1 MDKYSNYEYIDV
13 TVDDRVATLTLN
25 RPEKLNACRVSD
37 HMELIQILHDIQH
50 DDDIAVAIVTGA
62 GRAFSVG
69 GDIELLEQV
78 AVDDN
83 VLHQLV
89 HDARAVI
96 DAHEA
101 LDKPIIAAINGW
113 AMGAGLAFALL
124 CDIIYA
130 ERGVKMADGHI
141 RAAIAAGDAG
151 ALIWPLTVG
160 LTRSKRYLLTGDAI
174 DAEEAE
180 RIGLI
185 SEVVEPGTSV
195 AHATAMARR
204 LADGPQTAIRY
215 TKRALNQWL
224 RLGSVTAFDYSVAL
238 EMLTFR
244 TDDFRVALENLKAT
258 KTPAIPPPASPSG
271 TS

>member
-1 MDKYSNYEYIDV
+1 MARAPTRQDPSTACKGSHG
-13 TVDDRVATLTLN
+13 TSL
-25 RPEKLNACRVSD
+25 PEAL
-37 HMELIQILHDIQH
+37 
-50 DDDIAVAIVTGA
+50 
-62 GRAFSVG
+62 
-69 GDIELLEQV
+69 
-78 AVDDN
+78 
-83 VLHQLV
+83 VLHQLL
-89 HDARAVI
+89 HDAKAVI

-124 CDIIYA
+124 CDMIYA
-130 ERGVKMADGHI
+130 ERGVMMADGHI

-160 LTRSKRYLLTGDAI
+160 LTKSKRYLLTGDAI
-174 DAEEAE
+174 DADEAE

-185 SEVVEPGTSV
+185 TEVVEPGTSLAV
-195 AHATAMARR
+195 ATAMARR
-204 LADGPQTAIRY
+204 LANGPQLAIRY

-244 TDDFRVALENLKAT
+244 SADFRLAVENLKAS
-258 KTPAIPPPASPSG
+258 KTPAIAPPDR
-271 TS
+271 

>member
-1 MDKYSNYEYIDV
+1 MDRYASYEYIAV
-13 TVDDRVATLTLN
+13 SIDDRVATLTLN
-25 RPEKLNACRVSD
+25 RPEKLNACRVKD
-37 HMELIQILHDIQH
+37 HAELIQILRDIQ
-50 DDDIAVAIVTGA
+50 DDDDVAAAVVTGA

-78 AVDDN
+78 AVDDD
-83 VLHQLV
+83 VLHQLL
-89 HDARAVI
+89 HDAKAVI

-124 CDIIYA
+124 CDMIYA
-130 ERGVKMADGHI
+130 ERGVMMADGHI

-160 LTRSKRYLLTGDAI
+160 LTKSKRYLMTGDAI
-174 DAEEAE
+174 DADEAE

-185 SEVVEPGTSV
+185 TEVVEPGTSLAV
-195 AHATAMARR
+195 ATAMARR
-204 LADGPQTAIRY
+204 LADGPQLAIRY

-244 TDDFRVALENLKAT
+244 SADFRLAVENLKAS
-258 KTPAIPPPASPSG
+258 KTPAIAPPAG
-271 TS
+271 